1 MCKKKL
7 VTFLTMASIVLGS
20 FGLTACGGSDKG
32 TDAAKDVQTE
42 QGSDSNQENACT
54 VTIYD
59 CDGTTVLDTVSA
71 ASGEAAQ
78 LTEPTK
84 EGYTFM
90 GWYATPELTRK
101 FDPATA
107 INEDTNIY
115 AGFAQYKEDTRDF
128 YLVGFGESEVLAES
142 NWGAVVGDAQKLTKE
157 DNAEANVYTITV
169 DLAAGDQFQFA
180 MDGTWADQR
189 GFGYLTSTEQD
200 GTEYFKSAGSLGDA
214 SVKKSNIEV
223 AVAGSY
229 TFTLTTYPAEDV
241 YDTEDE
247 YYTEAT
253 KENFNLNPYDT
264 ISFVYN
270 GQ

>member
-7 VTFLTMASIVLGS
+7 VTILALASMIVGS
-20 FGLTACGGSDKG
+20 FGLTACGGSTNDTNAASAQTG
-32 TDAAKDVQTE
+32 QESEVTD
-42 QGSDSNQENACT
+42 GCT

-59 CDGTTVLDTVSA
+59 SDGTTVLDTVSVA
-71 ASGEAAQ
+71 KGEKAQ

-90 GWYATPELTRK
+90 GWYATPGLTRT
-101 FDPATA
+101 FDTETV
-107 INEDTNIY
+107 IKQDTKVY
-115 AGFAQYKEDTRDF
+115 AGFAQYAEDTRDF
-128 YLVGFGESEVLAES
+128 YIVGFGESEVLAES
-142 NWGAVVGDAQKLTKE
+142 NWGAVTGDAQKMTKE

-169 DLAAGDQFQFA
+169 QLEAGDQFQFA

-200 GTEYFKSAGSLGDA
+200 GVEYFKNAGALGDA
-214 SVKKSNIEV
+214 NVKKSNIEV

-247 YYTEAT
+247 YYTEET
-253 KENFNLNPYDT
+253 KENFNMSPYDT